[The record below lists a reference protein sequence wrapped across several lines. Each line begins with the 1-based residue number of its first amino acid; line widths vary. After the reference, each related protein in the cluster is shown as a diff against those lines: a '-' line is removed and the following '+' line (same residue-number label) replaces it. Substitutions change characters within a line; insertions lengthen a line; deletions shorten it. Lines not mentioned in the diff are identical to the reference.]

1 MACAA
6 PRAARFRPT
15 RCWCSTSGCWRPRRR
30 PGRAKRATSPI
41 PTIKTISSSKVVRG
55 FFSRLW
61 TARHL
66 GGGRLRIV
74 FALALVVG
82 ASALFWTSR
91 DYTVVAPEWD
101 GQVRGIA
108 YSPSRLFNANDQKHV
123 TPEHIARDLEQLSHL
138 TNHIRTYTV
147 DGGMDKVPEI
157 ARRYGMTVSLGIW
170 ISPDLDK
177 NEEQIALG
185 VRTALANRRTID
197 RVIVGNETQL
207 FGYVSS
213 DQLNAYIQR
222 VRASLPARIKVTT
235 AEPWSTWMLTPEV
248 GKYVDV
254 IFVHLLPYWEDVDIR
269 GSLKSTQGFYN
280 HIQAEFPDKQ
290 IVVGEAG
297 WPSEGRT
304 RGRAEASAANEGWFI
319 RAFVQFAQEK
329 GWDYYLLEAYDEPW
343 KDANEGV
350 AGRYWG
356 LFDAT
361 GHPKFA
367 FTGLLRNFPEWR
379 GYALMA
385 AVLSLLLG
393 LLVLGRMP
401 RVRQTG
407 YLVMGVMI
415 VLVSTGLLA
424 LIDATALEYVDP
436 TDIVALI
443 AMSPLVLLACAV
455 ILTEGIEMAASL
467 WRMERRRVKIGIPE
481 ISPRVS
487 IHLPA
492 YNEPPQMVIETLNAL
507 ARLDYDNYEV
517 IVLDNNT
524 PDPQVWRPVEAHC
537 RLLGPRFRFF
547 HFEGLKGFKG
557 GALNRA
563 LALTDPTA
571 SYVAVIDSDYQVQPF
586 WLRRVIPYFASLG
599 IALVQ
604 GPQDYRDAGQSRFK
618 SMAYEEY
625 RGFFHIGMVERNEHN
640 AIIQHGTMT
649 ILRKDA
655 LEEVDGWS
663 EWCITEDTELGLK
676 LFEAGYEAAYVPQS
690 MGSGLMPDTLEAFM
704 TQRYRWVYGAMQML
718 KRHAR
723 AIFRGD
729 SALSWPQRYQFLSG
743 WLPWISD
750 GLGMVVTLMAIV
762 WTALMWVMPS
772 TIDVPMPAL
781 SAAAMAL
788 FATKLIKTL
797 LLYPPKVGSGFKGAL
812 LASVAGLSLT
822 HTVGKAVWPG
832 LLTSGKPF
840 LRNPKCA
847 DPASFTQVLRVV
859 WQEAVLLT
867 LLVIAMISMGFDRG
881 FQDPAVSL
889 WMVMLGVQSLP
900 YLATMVTA
908 RISARSNRMPGAL
921 QADAPKLSAA
931 A

>member
-1 MACAA
+1 L
-6 PRAARFRPT
+6 RET
-15 RCWCSTSGCWRPRRR
+15 
-30 PGRAKRATSPI
+30 
-41 PTIKTISSSKVVRG
+41 
-55 FFSRLW
+55 L
-61 TARHL
+61 RHL
-66 GGGRLRIV
+66 WNARGGGRLRI
-74 FALALVVG
+74 ALALVMVVG
-82 ASALFWTSR
+82 GSVLFWTSR

-108 YSPSRLFNANDQKHV
+108 YNPSHIFSLRQNKTITPERIDKDLAQLSRL
-123 TPEHIARDLEQLSHL
+123 TG
-138 TNHIRTYTV
+138 HIRTYTV

-170 ISPDLDK
+170 ISPDLNK
-177 NEEQIALG
+177 NEKEIALG
-185 VRTALANRRTID
+185 IRTALANRRTID
-197 RVIVGNETQL
+197 RVIVGNETQT
-207 FGYVSS
+207 FGMVSP
-213 DQLNAYIQR
+213 DQLNAYIRR
-222 VRASLPARIKVTT
+222 VRAALPARIKITT
-235 AEPWSTWMLTPEV
+235 AEPWSTWMLTPEI
-248 GKYVDV
+248 GKNVDI
-254 IFVHLLPYWEDVDIR
+254 IFVHLLPYWENVDIR
-269 GSLKSTQGFYN
+269 GALKSTEGFYN
-280 HIQAEFPDKQ
+280 HVQAEFPDKPV
-290 IVVGEAG
+290 IVGEAG

-304 RGRAEASAANEGWFI
+304 RGRAEASTANEGYFL
-319 RAFVQFAQEK
+319 RAFVQFAMDK
-329 GWDYYLLEAYDEPW
+329 GWDYYLFEAYDQPW

-367 FTGLLRNFPEWR
+367 FTGLLRTFPEWR

-407 YLVMGVMI
+407 YLMMGGLI
-415 VLVSTGLLA
+415 ALVSTGLLA

-436 TDIVALI
+436 TDIAAMI

-467 WRMERRRVKIGIPE
+467 WRVERRLVKVGIPE

-487 IHLPA
+487 IHLPT

-507 ARLDYDNYEV
+507 TRLDYDNFEV

-524 PDPQVWRPVEAHC
+524 LDPEVWRPVEAHC
-537 RLLGPRFRFF
+537 RLLGFRFF
-547 HFEGLKGFKG
+547 HFDQLKGFKG

-571 SYVAVIDSDYQVQPF
+571 VYVAVIDSDYQVQPF
-586 WLRRVIPYFASLG
+586 WLRRVIPYFASPS

-604 GPQDYRDAGQSRFK
+604 GPQDYRDSLESRFK
-618 SMAYEEY
+618 AMAYEEY

-649 ILRKDA
+649 IVKKDA

-690 MGSGLMPDTLEAFM
+690 MGTGLMPDTLEAFM
-704 TQRYRWVYGAMQML
+704 SQRYRWVYGAMQIM

-723 AIFRGD
+723 EMFVGG
-729 SALSWPQRYQFLSG
+729 SALSWPQRYHFLSG
-743 WLPWISD
+743 WMPWISD
-750 GLGMVVTLMAIV
+750 GLGMLVTLMALA
-762 WTALMWVMPS
+762 WTAAMWAAPS
-772 TIDVPMPAL
+772 VVDVPMPAL

-788 FATKLIKTL
+788 FLTKILKTL
-797 LLYPPKVGSGFKGAL
+797 LLYPPKVRSGVRGAMI
-812 LASVAGLSLT
+812 ASVAGLSLT
-822 HTVGKAVWPG
+822 HSVGKAVWAG

-840 LRNPKCA
+840 LRTPKCA

-859 WQEAVLLT
+859 WQEAVLLA
-867 LLVIAMISMGFDRG
+867 LLLAAMVSMGFDRG
-881 FQDPAVSL
+881 FEDPAVTM

-900 YLATMVTA
+900 YAATFATATVSALSNKLPMLAPAQVTDV
-908 RISARSNRMPGAL
+908 S
-921 QADAPKLSAA
+921 KAA
-931 A
+931 

>member
-1 MACAA
+1 VL
-6 PRAARFRPT
+6 RDFFTRPLK
-15 RCWCSTSGCWRPRRR
+15 G
-30 PGRAKRATSPI
+30 
-41 PTIKTISSSKVVRG
+41 
-55 FFSRLW
+55 LW
-61 TARHL
+61 TARRL
-66 GGGRLRIV
+66 GGGKLRITI
-74 FALALVVG
+74 ALAMVVG

-91 DYTVVAPEWD
+91 DYTVSAPEWD

-108 YSPSRLFNANDQKHV
+108 YSASRLFNANDQKHV
-123 TPEHIARDLEQLSHL
+123 TPEHIDRDLAQLSHL
-138 TNHIRTYTV
+138 TNRIRTYTV

-170 ISPDLDK
+170 ISPDLEK
-177 NEEQIALG
+177 NEQQIELG
-185 VRTALANRRTID
+185 IRTALANRRTID

-207 FGYVSS
+207 FGYVSP

-222 VRASLPARIKVTT
+222 VRAALPARIKVTT
-235 AEPWSTWMLTPEV
+235 AEPWSTWMLTPEI
-248 GKYVDV
+248 GKYADV
-254 IFVHLLPYWEDVDIR
+254 IFVHLLPYWENVDIR
-269 GSLKSTQGFYN
+269 GSLKSTEGFYN
-280 HIQAEFPDKQ
+280 HVQAEFPDKQ
-290 IVVGEAG
+290 IVIGEAG

-356 LFDAT
+356 LFDAS
-361 GHPKFA
+361 GNPKFA

-379 GYALMA
+379 SYALMA

-393 LLVLGRMP
+393 LVVLGRMP

-407 YLVMGVMI
+407 YLVMGGMI

-436 TDIVALI
+436 TDIVAMI

-467 WRMERRRVKIGIPE
+467 WRVERRVLKVGIPE
-481 ISPRVS
+481 KSPRVS
-487 IHLPA
+487 IHLPT
-492 YNEPPQMVIETLNAL
+492 YNEPPQMVMETLNAL

-517 IVLDNNT
+517 IILDNNT
-524 PDPQVWRPVEAHC
+524 QDPEVWRPVEAHS
-537 RLLGPRFRFF
+537 RSLGAHFRFF
-547 HFEGLKGFKG
+547 HFEQIKGFKG

-563 LALTDPTA
+563 LALTDPA
-571 SYVAVIDSDYQVQPF
+571 AVYVAVIDSDYQVQPF
-586 WLRRVIPYFASLG
+586 WLRRVIPYFASPG

-604 GPQDYRDAGQSRFK
+604 GPQDYRDARQNLFK
-618 SMAYEEY
+618 AMAYEEY

-649 ILRKDA
+649 IVAKAA

-718 KRHAR
+718 KRHGR
-723 AIFRGD
+723 AIVLGG

-750 GLGMVVTLMAIV
+750 GLGMLVTLMAIV
-762 WTALMWVMPS
+762 WTALMWVLPS

-788 FATKLIKTL
+788 FATKLLKTL
-797 LLYPPKVGSGFKGAL
+797 LLYPPKVRSGFKGAL
-812 LASVAGLSLT
+812 AASVAGLSLT
-822 HTVGKAVWPG
+822 HTVGKAVWTG

-840 LRNPKCA
+840 LRTPKCA
-847 DPASFTQVLRVV
+847 DPASFTQVLRVC
-859 WQEAVLLT
+859 WQEATLLILLT
-867 LLVIAMISMGFDRG
+867 LAMISMGFDRG

-889 WMVMLGVQSLP
+889 WMVMLAVQSLP

-908 RISARSNRMPGAL
+908 RISARSNRTPGAL
-921 QADAPKLSAA
+921 TADATKLSAA

>member
-1 MACAA
+1 M
-6 PRAARFRPT
+6 
-15 RCWCSTSGCWRPRRR
+15 
-30 PGRAKRATSPI
+30 
-41 PTIKTISSSKVVRG
+41 RG
-55 FFSRLW
+55 YLSRLW

-66 GGGRLRIV
+66 GGGKIRIAV
-74 FALALVVG
+74 ALAMVVG
-82 ASALFWTSR
+82 ASVLFWTSR
-91 DYTVVAPEWD
+91 NYSVTAPEWD

-108 YSPSRLFNANDQKHV
+108 YSPSHQFSIWDTRNV
-123 TPEHIARDLEQLSHL
+123 TPEHISRDLEQLSHI

-170 ISPDLDK
+170 ISPDMEK
-177 NEEQIALG
+177 NEQQIQLAI
-185 VRTALANRRTID
+185 RTALANRRTID

-207 FGYVSS
+207 FGYVSP
-213 DQLNAYIQR
+213 DQLNAYILR
-222 VRASLPARIKVTT
+222 VRSALPARIKITT

-254 IFVHLLPYWEDVDIR
+254 IFVHLLPYWENVDIR

-304 RGRAEASAANEGWFI
+304 HGRAEASAANEGWFI
-319 RAFVQFAQEK
+319 RGFVQFAQEK
-329 GWDYYLLEAYDEPW
+329 GWDYYLLEAYDQPW

-361 GHPKFA
+361 GNPKFP
-367 FTGLLRNFPEWR
+367 FTGMIRNFPEWR
-379 GYALMA
+379 LYALMA

-407 YLVMGVMI
+407 YLVMGGMI

-424 LIDATALEYVDP
+424 LIDATALEYVAP
-436 TDIVALI
+436 TDIGAMI
-443 AMSPLVLLACAV
+443 AMSPLVILACAV

-467 WRMERRRVKIGIPE
+467 WRVDRRVVKVGIPE
-481 ISPRVS
+481 KSPRVS
-487 IHLPA
+487 IHLPT
-492 YNEPPQMVIETLNAL
+492 YNEPPQMVIGTLNAL
-507 ARLDYDNYEV
+507 AQLDYDNFEV
-517 IVLDNNT
+517 ILLDNNT
-524 PDPQVWRPVEAHC
+524 TDPEIWRPVEAHC
-537 RLLGPRFRFF
+537 RTLGPRFRFF

-563 LALTDPTA
+563 LALTDPDA
-571 SYVAVIDSDYQVQPF
+571 KYVAVIDSDYQVQPF
-586 WLRRVIPYFASLG
+586 WLRRVIPYFASHG
-599 IALVQ
+599 VALVQ
-604 GPQDYRDAGQSRFK
+604 GPQDYRDAHESRFK
-618 SMAYEEY
+618 AMAYEEY

-649 ILRKDA
+649 IVSKDA

-723 AIFRGD
+723 PIIAGG
-729 SALSWPQRYQFLSG
+729 SALSWPQRYQFVSG

-762 WTALMWVMPS
+762 WTVLMWVMPS
-772 TIDVPMPAL
+772 IIDVPMPAL

-788 FATKLIKTL
+788 FATKLFKTL
-797 LLYPPKVGSGFKGAL
+797 LLYPPKVRSGFKGAVV
-812 LASVAGLSLT
+812 ASVAGLALT
-822 HTVGKAVWPG
+822 HTVGKAVWAG
-832 LLTSGKPF
+832 LLTSSKPF
-840 LRNPKCA
+840 LRTPKCA
-847 DPASFTQVLRVV
+847 DSASFTQVLRVC
-859 WQEAVLLT
+859 WQEATLLT
-867 LLVIAMISMGFDRG
+867 SLTLAMISMAFDRG

-889 WMVMLGVQSLP
+889 WMVMLGVQALP
-900 YLATMVTA
+900 YAATMVTA
-908 RISARSNRMPGAL
+908 RISARSNRTPGAVAEGAGSL
-921 QADAPKLSAA
+921 SQAA
-931 A
+931 